1 MIKKIEHVG
10 IAVKDLNKSNS
21 LFKKLLGEASYK
33 TETVE
38 AEAVTTSFFK
48 LGDQKI
54 ELLQAETSNSPV
66 SKFLNKRGEGMHHLA
81 LHVEDLQKEIE
92 RLEKE
97 GFSFVSKTPT
107 KGADNKMIVF
117 LHPKTTNGVLIE
129 LCQEIK

>member
-48 LGDQKI
+48 LGNQKI
-54 ELLQAETSNSPV
+54 ELLQAMTSNSPV

>member
-10 IAVKDLNKSNS
+10 IAVKDLKKSNE
-21 LFKKLLGEASYK
+21 LFKKLLGQTSYK

-38 AEAVTTSFFK
+38 SENVTTSFFK
-48 LGDQKI
+48 IGEQKI
-54 ELLQAETSNSPV
+54 ELLKSTAENSSV
-66 SKFLNKRGEGMHHLA
+66 SRFLDRRGEGMHHLA
-81 LHVEDLQKEIE
+81 LHVEDIPKEIQ
-92 RLEKE
+92 RLENE
-97 GFSFVSKTPT
+97 GFSFVSKTPV

>member
-10 IAVKDLNKSNS
+10 IAVKDLEKSNK
-21 LFKKLLGEASYK
+21 LFKKLLGQTSYK
-33 TETVE
+33 TENVE
-38 AEAVTTSFFK
+38 SENVATSFFK
-48 LGDQKI
+48 IGEQKI
-54 ELLQAETSNSPV
+54 ELLKSTAENSSV
-66 SKFLNKRGEGMHHLA
+66 SRFLDRRGEGMHHLA
-81 LHVEDLQKEIE
+81 LHVEDIPKEIQ

-97 GFSFVSKTPT
+97 GFEFVSKTPV

>member
-38 AEAVTTSFFK
+38 TEAVTTSFFK

-54 ELLQAETSNSPV
+54 ELLQALSSNSPV

-81 LHVEDLQKEIE
+81 LHVEDIHKEIQ

>member
-38 AEAVTTSFFK
+38 TEAVTTSFFK

-54 ELLQAETSNSPV
+54 ELLQALSSNSPV

-81 LHVEDLQKEIE
+81 LHVEDIHKEIQ

-97 GFSFVSKTPT
+97 GFTFVSKTPT
-107 KGADNKMIVF
+107 KGADNKMTIF
-117 LHPKTTNGVLIE
+117 LHPKTTNDVLIE

>member
-10 IAVKDLNKSNS
+10 IAVKDLEKSNN
-21 LFKKLLGEASYK
+21 LFKKLLGSANYK
-33 TETVE
+33 METVE
-38 AEAVTTSFFK
+38 TENITTSFFK

-54 ELLQAETSNSPV
+54 ELLKSASNSG
-66 SKFLNKRGEGMHHLA
+66 SISRFLDKRGEGMHHLA
-81 LHVEDLQKEIE
+81 LHVEDISKEIQ

-97 GFSFVSKTPT
+97 GFSFVSKIPT

>member
-10 IAVKDLNKSNS
+10 IAVKDLEKSNK
-21 LFKKLLGEASYK
+21 LFKKLLGQTSYK

-38 AEAVTTSFFK
+38 SENVTTSFFK
-48 LGDQKI
+48 IGEQKI
-54 ELLQAETSNSPV
+54 ELLKSTSENS
-66 SKFLNKRGEGMHHLA
+66 SISRFLERRGEGMHHLA
-81 LHVEDLQKEIE
+81 LHVEDIPKEVQ
-92 RLEKE
+92 RLENV
-97 GFSFVSKTPT
+97 GFSFVSKTPV

>member
-1 MIKKIEHVG
+1 MLEINLAQIP
-10 IAVKDLNKSNS
+10 
-21 LFKKLLGEASYK
+21 
-33 TETVE
+33 
-38 AEAVTTSFFK
+38 
-48 LGDQKI
+48 DQKI
-54 ELLQAETSNSPV
+54 ELLQALSSKSSV

-81 LHVEDLQKEIE
+81 LHVEDIHKEIQ

>member
-10 IAVKDLNKSNS
+10 IAVKDLEKSNK
-21 LFKKLLGEASYK
+21 LFKKLLGQASYK

-38 AEAVTTSFFK
+38 SENVTTSFFK
-48 LGDQKI
+48 IGEQKI
-54 ELLQAETSNSPV
+54 ELLKSTAENSSV
-66 SKFLNKRGEGMHHLA
+66 SRFLDRRGEGMHHLA
-81 LHVEDLQKEIE
+81 LHVEDIPKEIQ
-92 RLEKE
+92 RLENE
-97 GFSFVSKTPT
+97 GFSFVSKTPV

>member
-10 IAVKDLNKSNS
+10 IAVKDLKKSNE
-21 LFKKLLGEASYK
+21 LFKKLLGQASYK

-38 AEAVTTSFFK
+38 SENITTSFFK
-48 LGDQKI
+48 IGEQKI
-54 ELLQAETSNSPV
+54 ELLKSTSENS
-66 SKFLNKRGEGMHHLA
+66 SISRFLDRRGEGMHHLA
-81 LHVEDLQKEIE
+81 LHVEDIPKEIQ
-92 RLEKE
+92 RLENE
-97 GFSFVSKTPT
+97 GFSFVSKTPV

>member
-21 LFKKLLGEASYK
+21 LFKKLLGEPSYK

-38 AEAVTTSFFK
+38 TEAVTTSFFK
-48 LGDQKI
+48 LGNQKI
-54 ELLQAETSNSPV
+54 ELFQAMTSNSSV
-66 SKFLNKRGEGMHHLA
+66 SKFLNKKGEGMHHLA
-81 LHVEDLQKEIE
+81 LHVEDIHKEIQ

-107 KGADNKMIVF
+107 KGADNKMIIF

>member
-21 LFKKLLGEASYK
+21 LFKKLLGEPSYK

-38 AEAVTTSFFK
+38 TEAVTTSFFK
-48 LGDQKI
+48 LGNQKI
-54 ELLQAETSNSPV
+54 ELLQAMTSNSPV

-81 LHVEDLQKEIE
+81 LHVEDIHKEIQ

>member
-10 IAVKDLNKSNS
+10 IAVKNLEKSKE
-21 LFKKLLGEASYK
+21 LFKKLLGQASYK
-33 TETVE
+33 TENVE
-38 AEAVTTSFFK
+38 SENVTTSFFK
-48 LGDQKI
+48 IGEQKI
-54 ELLQAETSNSPV
+54 ELLKSTAENSSV
-66 SKFLNKRGEGMHHLA
+66 SRFLDRRGEGMHHLA
-81 LHVEDLQKEIE
+81 LHVEDIPKEIQ
-92 RLEKE
+92 RLENE

>member
-10 IAVKDLNKSNS
+10 IAVKDLEKSNK
-21 LFKKLLGEASYK
+21 LFKKLLGQTSYK

-38 AEAVTTSFFK
+38 SENVTTSFFK
-48 LGDQKI
+48 IGEQKI
-54 ELLQAETSNSPV
+54 ELLKSTSENS
-66 SKFLNKRGEGMHHLA
+66 SISRFLERRGEGMHHLA
-81 LHVEDLQKEIE
+81 LHVEDIPKEVQ
-92 RLEKE
+92 RLENE
-97 GFSFVSKTPT
+97 GFSFVSKTPV

>member
-10 IAVKDLNKSNS
+10 IAVKDLKKSKE
-21 LFKKLLGEASYK
+21 LFKKLLGQASYK

-38 AEAVTTSFFK
+38 SENITTSFFK
-48 LGDQKI
+48 IGKQKI
-54 ELLQAETSNSPV
+54 ELLKSTSENNSI
-66 SKFLNKRGEGMHHLA
+66 SRFLDRRGEGMHHLA
-81 LHVEDLQKEIE
+81 LHVEDIPKEIQ
-92 RLEKE
+92 RLENE
-97 GFSFVSKTPT
+97 GFSFVSKTPV

>member
-38 AEAVTTSFFK
+38 TEAVTTSFFK

-54 ELLQAETSNSPV
+54 ELLQALSSNSPV

-81 LHVEDLQKEIE
+81 LHVEDIHKEIQ

-107 KGADNKMIVF
+107 KGADNKMTIF
-117 LHPKTTNGVLIE
+117 LHPKTTNDVLIE

>member
-97 GFSFVSKTPT
+97 GVSFVSKTPT

>member
-38 AEAVTTSFFK
+38 TEAVTTSFFK

-54 ELLQAETSNSPV
+54 ELLQAMTSNSPV

-81 LHVEDLQKEIE
+81 LHVEDIHKEIQ

-107 KGADNKMIVF
+107 KGADNKMIIF

>member
-107 KGADNKMIVF
+107 KGADNKMVVF
-117 LHPKTTNGVLIE
+117 LHPKTTNGVLVE
-129 LCQEIK
+129 LCQEIE

>member
-10 IAVKDLNKSNS
+10 IAVKNLEKSKE
-21 LFKKLLGEASYK
+21 LFKKLLGQASYK

-38 AEAVTTSFFK
+38 SENVTTSFFK
-48 LGDQKI
+48 IGEQKI
-54 ELLQAETSNSPV
+54 ELLKSTAENS
-66 SKFLNKRGEGMHHLA
+66 SISRFIDRRGEGMHHLA
-81 LHVEDLQKEIE
+81 LHVEDIPKEIQ
-92 RLEKE
+92 RLENE
-97 GFSFVSKTPT
+97 GFSFVSKTPV

>member
-54 ELLQAETSNSPV
+54 ELLQALSSKSSV

-81 LHVEDLQKEIE
+81 LHVEDIHKEIQ

-107 KGADNKMIVF
+107 KGADNKMTIF
-117 LHPKTTNGVLIE
+117 LHPKTTNDVLIE

>member
-10 IAVKDLNKSNS
+10 IAVKDLNKSNI
-21 LFKKLLGEASYK
+21 LFKKLLGEPSYK

-38 AEAVTTSFFK
+38 TEAVTTSFFK
-48 LGDQKI
+48 LGNQKI
-54 ELLQAETSNSPV
+54 ELFQAMTSNSSV
-66 SKFLNKRGEGMHHLA
+66 SKFLNKKGEGMHHLA
-81 LHVEDLQKEIE
+81 LHVEDIHKEIQ

-107 KGADNKMIVF
+107 KGADNKMIIF